1 MKIKILTLTDSQRLQ
16 LMDGFRQGE
25 KHVFRMRCRTILLKS
40 EGLSSVSIG
49 KQTQMTAQSVNGW
62 IKRFETEG
70 IKGLYTRPGQG
81 RKPIMDCSDE
91 DAVRKAI
98 ESDRQS
104 VRAAKE
110 AWQNASGKQA
120 GELTFR
126 RFLSALAQDID
137 V

>member
-1 MKIKILTLTDSQRLQ
+1 
-16 LMDGFRQGE
+16 
-25 KHVFRMRCRTILLKS
+25 
-40 EGLSSVSIG
+40 
-49 KQTQMTAQSVNGW
+49 MTTQSVNNW
-62 IKRFETEG
+62 VKCFESEG

-81 RKPIMDCSDE
+81 GKPIIDCSDKV
-91 DAVRKAI
+91 AVRKVI

-104 VRAAKE
+104 VKMARE
-110 AWQNASGKQA
+110 TWQNAT